1 MADTDPVAA
10 EMAAAQ
16 RTMNASP
23 SAYELAANERAG
35 VVLLLDGM
43 VPLAVFEVSRWSS
56 VRQEAEMAR
65 SGELIASSADDLG
78 VVGDHLGRRNS
89 PQGAVLT
96 ALARGIAVGSL
107 RPGGVTFA
115 GRHWCSAA
123 HEDCPN
129 AHGPD
134 S

>member
-1 MADTDPVAA
+1 MTP
-10 EMAAAQ
+10 ETPAAAGTVTGTPGQ
-16 RTMNASP
+16 AATVP
-23 SAYELAANERAG
+23 AYEVAANERAAIA
-35 VVLLLDGM
+35 LLLDGM
-43 VPLAVFEVSRWSS
+43 VPLAAIEVSRWSP

-65 SGELIASSADDLG
+65 AGDLIASSADDLG
-78 VVGDHLGRRNS
+78 VVGDHHGKRNS
-89 PQGAVLT
+89 RQGAILA
-96 ALARGIAVGSL
+96 ALARGIAAGSL

-129 AHGPD
+129 ALLAA